1 MNSYVFAEN
10 LKFLRDRNRLKQT
23 DMQSVL
29 GFSQTTWNNYE
40 RGVSFPKMGDLE
52 KISDYFQV
60 LESDLL
66 HTELTYHPRIEEVTN
81 RFIACKSPA
90 KEPNGKSMRLP
101 ASIGAA
107 PVNGRIALP
116 SGPAPDY
123 PSRMPQVITIDTAGR
138 DNIVY
143 VPIRAQ
149 AGYLM
154 GYADKEYIENLP
166 SFQMPGLHNGTY
178 RMFEV
183 QGVSMAPTLLDKD
196 RVIAQW
202 VPSAAEIRDNRVH
215 VIVHKEGVAIKRVL
229 NRVTE
234 RNKIYLKSD
243 TLTYRT
249 EYPIKEIDPADVL
262 EIWYVRMKISADLSE
277 PSEVYTRLSNL
288 ELNQHEIMRA
298 IGLKL

>member
-1 MNSYVFAEN
+1 MQTYLFGEN
-10 LKFLRDRNRLKQT
+10 LKFLREQHHLKQS
-23 DMQSVL
+23 DMLPLL

-40 RGVSFPKMGDLE
+40 RGVSLPKMGDLE
-52 KISDYFQV
+52 KISDHFRI

-66 HTELTYHPRIEEVTN
+66 HTELTYHPRMEDVTD
-81 RFIACKSPA
+81 RYAACKAPA
-90 KEPNGKSMRLP
+90 NDPGRTPAPTRHSGPVPMVKEPNT
-101 ASIGAA
+101 A
-107 PVNGRIALP
+107 PVHG
-116 SGPAPDY
+116 GMPA
-123 PSRMPQVITIDTAGR
+123 VITVDAQGR
-138 DNIVY
+138 DNIIY

-154 GYADKEYIENLP
+154 GYSDKEYIENLP

-215 VIVHKEGVAIKRVL
+215 VIVHKDGVAIKRVL

-298 IGLKL
+298 IGLKG

>member
-1 MNSYVFAEN
+1 MNSYVFGEN
-10 LKFLRDRNRLKQT
+10 LKFLRDKHRLKQS
-23 DMQSVL
+23 DMLPLL

-40 RGVSFPKMGDLE
+40 RGVSLPKMSDLE
-52 KISDYFQV
+52 KISDHFRI

-66 HTELTYHPRIEEVTN
+66 HTELTYHTRMDDVTN
-81 RFIACKSPA
+81 RYAACKTPENHVVQEQPQTLIA
-90 KEPNGKSMRLP
+90 KRAGHHV
-101 ASIGAA
+101 
-107 PVNGRIALP
+107 PVPPRTH
-116 SGPAPDY
+116 SGTP
-123 PSRMPQVITIDTAGR
+123 MVITVDGQGR

-143 VPIRAQ
+143 VPIKAQ
-149 AGYLM
+149 AGYLL
-154 GYADKEYIENLP
+154 GYSDKEYIENLP
-166 SFQMPGLHNGTY
+166 SFHMPGLNNGTY

-202 VPSAAEIRDNRVH
+202 VSSAEDIRDNRVH

-229 NRVTE
+229 NRVAE

-262 EIWYVRMKISADLSE
+262 EIWYVRLKISADLSE
-277 PSEVYTRLSNL
+277 PSEVYNRLSNL
-288 ELNQHEIMRA
+288 EINQHEIMRSL
-298 IGLKL
+298 GLKE

>member
-1 MNSYVFAEN
+1 MNLYVFAEN
-10 LKFLRDRNRLKQT
+10 LKFLRDLHRLKQT
-23 DMQSVL
+23 DMQSLL

-40 RGVSFPKMGDLE
+40 RGVSLPKMADLE
-52 KISDYFQV
+52 KISDHFKV

-66 HTELTYHPRIEEVTN
+66 HTELTYHPNIETVTQ
-81 RFIACKSPA
+81 RYLSCKAPAYDTIMSEPVLYPKSQGSPH
-90 KEPNGKSMRLP
+90 LP
-101 ASIGAA
+101 VRHTAGIKTPQTLS
-107 PVNGRIALP
+107 
-116 SGPAPDY
+116 
-123 PSRMPQVITIDTAGR
+123 PQVISVDLHGR

-143 VPIRAQ
+143 VPIKAQ
-149 AGYLM
+149 AGYLV
-154 GYADKEYIENLP
+154 GFSDKEYIENLP

-202 VPSAAEIRDNRVH
+202 VPSVAEIRDNRVH
-215 VIVHKEGVAIKRVL
+215 VIVHKDGVAIKRVL

-234 RNKIYLKSD
+234 RNKLYLKSD

-277 PSEVYTRLSNL
+277 PAEVYTRLSNL
-288 ELNQHEIMRA
+288 ELNQHEIMRSL
-298 IGLKL
+298 GLKQ